1 MNVKVFN
8 LKSVVNETRF
18 LVQHDLSDSK
28 CRLNKDAC
36 NSKQKWNHNE
46 CRCVCVCK
54 KLDDQSS
61 CRNDYVLNPS
71 KCDFVSN
78 KACKTGEY
86 QDIENCSCKNVFLVN

>member
-1 MNVKVFN
+1 M
-8 LKSVVNETRF
+8 SV
-18 LVQHDLSDSK
+18 
-28 CRLNKDAC
+28 
-36 NSKQKWNHNE
+36 
-46 CRCVCVCK
+46 CVCMCK